1 MDLAFENLLKNIK
14 ELYPDKVLVDI
25 SEYESE
31 SHETYKFLYDTL
43 HAEHSKTVEE
53 LHTLVF
59 DKQML
64 EQDCATLSKRV
75 TELETQLSVLKA
87 STLEMAEAVKT
98 RIAREVIVCD
108 VKIVPE
114 QEPSGIDTD
123 EFKKTISDTPGI
135 YGKKRP
141 GWFMETA
148 TALGAE
154 LSPKEVRQKNIS
166 HTTNVLK
173 KILLF
178 WKEYSNADK
187 KADISKDYALKRKK
201 NIIELLDSNCS
212 NEEKFLKYLLL
223 SPGLDKEFIKTLR
236 GASEMN
242 LNANLIIALLEQP
255 CQMFNKEIIELY
267 VSELHKGTE
276 YNLKQELAMELLEG
290 QWYITATIDGTL
302 NKFQLVPIDEL
313 AQLHKKLDTIYTI
326 LTYMADEGICANL
339 AQMPSDTRED
349 ESSILPDALEE
360 EYSSY
365 VEFDDSMLEN

>member
-1 MDLAFENLLKNIK
+1 MDLTFENLLENIK

-64 EQDCATLSKRV
+64 EQDYSTLSKRV
-75 TELETQLSVLKA
+75 AELETQLSALKA
-87 STLEMAEAVKT
+87 SALEMTEAVKK

-114 QEPSGIDTD
+114 QEPSSIDID
-123 EFKKTISDTPGI
+123 EFKKTVSDTPGI

-141 GWFMETA
+141 GWFMET
-148 TALGAE
+148 TLGAE
-154 LSPKEVRQKNIS
+154 FSRKGVLQKNIA
-166 HTTNVLK
+166 HTAHVLR

-178 WKEYSNADK
+178 WKEHSNADK
-187 KADISKDYALKRKK
+187 KADISKDYALERKK

-313 AQLHKKLDTIYTI
+313 AQLHKKVDAIYTI
-326 LTYMADEGICANL
+326 LTNMADGDICANL
-339 AQMPSDTRED
+339 AQMSPDTHKNENSTPSDA
-349 ESSILPDALEE
+349 SEE

-365 VEFDDSMLEN
+365 VEFDDSMLENW